1 MDEPMCRGWLV
12 PVLAMLVVCGCG
24 GASQPGP
31 QQDAGTGSGI
41 GPAGGQA
48 SEATGAQVTIPAGAL
63 AAATPIEV
71 TRSGT
76 GAPPLPAGLVAVGPI
91 FAFTPHGTSFA
102 VPATITVPFDPGTV
116 PAGTSPRLFKTN
128 ATQSAWQE
136 VPGATVQ
143 GSAMSGQVSG
153 FSFAVVADETSD
165 PDQPFISAIEPDH
178 ARAGEIVKITGNGF
192 ETDPSIIDVELNNAR
207 CTVRTAT
214 ATELTV
220 EVPARAGSGN
230 FSVFGPNGQKAQSAM
245 FTYEVTAVRVGTI
258 AGGQGGYVDDPDGT
272 VARFMSVSGVAVDSA
287 SGTIFVADTGNHAIR
302 VVSPAGSV
310 GTLAGG
316 IAGHKDGVGNGAEFV
331 GPTGISLDTDGNLY
345 VAEPGSPGGGGS
357 YIRQIAPSGLVTTL
371 VSSDDQ
377 SSIFFDVAALH
388 GGLFATD
395 IAQSAVWEI
404 VPSAGSLKRIAGNG
418 TAGDADGTG
427 TDARFF
433 FPEGV
438 TICGPLG
445 DRFFDQVFVADSDN
459 MKIKMVTTDGVNGT
473 VTTYTGGGS
482 GVTFQDGSLTDARFQ
497 FPDGVA
503 CDQFG
508 KLFVVDFGN
517 RRIRM
522 ITPSGVV
529 TTLAG
534 SLPTSVTDGDQTTA
548 RFGAPTGIA
557 VDRNGV
563 LYIGDG
569 TRLRFLSWF

>member
-24 GASQPGP
+24 GGSDPRP

-48 SEATGAQVTIPAGAL
+48 SEASGAQVTIPAGAL
-63 AAATPIEV
+63 SAATPIEV
-71 TRSGT
+71 TRSSA
-76 GAPPLPAGLVAVGPI
+76 GAPALPTNVLPFGPI

-102 VPATITVPFDPGTV
+102 VPVTITVPFDPASV
-116 PAGTSPRLFKTN
+116 PAGATPKLFKTN
-128 ATQSAWQE
+128 ATQSGWQE

-143 GSAMSGQVSG
+143 GSTMTGQVSG
-153 FSFAVVADETSD
+153 FSFAVAAGGTGD
-165 PDQPFISAIEPDH
+165 PDQPFISAIDPDH
-178 ARAGEIVKITGNGF
+178 ARAGEIVKITGSGF
-192 ETDPSIIDVELNNAR
+192 IPDASTIDVELNNVH

-214 ATELTV
+214 TTELTV

-230 FSVFGPNGQKAQSAM
+230 FHVFGPFRQDAQSAM
-245 FTYEVTAVRVGTI
+245 FTYEVTSVHVGTL
-258 AGGQGGYVDDPDGT
+258 AGAGGGYVDNPDGT

-287 SGTIFVADTGNHAIR
+287 SGTIFVADSGNHVIR

-316 IAGHKDGVGNGAEFV
+316 IPGHKDGVGNGAEFV
-331 GPTGISLDTDGNLY
+331 SPTGLSFDTDGSLY
-345 VAEPGSPGGGGS
+345 VADPGSPGGGGS
-357 YIRQIAPSGLVTTL
+357 YIRQIAPSGLVTTV

-377 SSIFFDVAALH
+377 SSIFFDVAAH
-388 GGLFATD
+388 RGDLFATD
-395 IAQSAVWEI
+395 IAQSAVWE
-404 VPSAGSLKRIAGNG
+404 VAPSVGLLERIAGNG
-418 TAGDADGTG
+418 TAGDVDGKG

-438 TICGPLG
+438 TICGDE
-445 DRFFDQVFVADSDN
+445 DRIQVFVADSDN
-459 MKIKMVTTDGVNGT
+459 MKIKT
-473 VTTYTGGGS
+473 VSREDTHTYAGGGS
-482 GVTFQDGSLTDARFQ
+482 GVTFQDGSLAEARFQ
-497 FPDGVA
+497 FPDGLA

-548 RFGAPTGIA
+548 RFGAPLSIA
-557 VDRNGV
+557 VDRDGV

-569 TRLRFLSWF
+569 SRLRFLTWF

>member
-1 MDEPMCRGWLV
+1 MDEAMCRAWLV

-24 GASQPGP
+24 GGSDPGP
-31 QQDAGTGSGI
+31 RQDAGPGSGI

-48 SEATGAQVTIPAGAL
+48 SEASGAQVTVPAGAL
-63 AAATPIEV
+63 SAATPIEV
-71 TRSGT
+71 TRSSA
-76 GAPPLPAGLVAVGPI
+76 GAPALPTNLVAFGPT

-102 VPATITVPFDPGTV
+102 VPVTITVPFDPTSV
-116 PAGTSPRLFKTN
+116 PAGTTPKLFKTN
-128 ATQSAWQE
+128 AAQSGWQE

-143 GSAMSGQVSG
+143 GSTMTGQVSG
-153 FSFAVVADETSD
+153 FSFAVAAGGTDD
-165 PDQPFISAIEPDH
+165 PDQPFISAIDPDH
-178 ARAGEIVKITGNGF
+178 ARAGEIVKITGSGF
-192 ETDPSIIDVELNNAR
+192 IPDASVIDVELNNVH
-207 CTVRTAT
+207 CTVREAT

-230 FSVFGPNGQKAQSAM
+230 FKVFGPDQQPSQSAM
-245 FTYEVTAVRVGTI
+245 FTYEVTAVQVGTM

-287 SGTIFVADTGNHAIR
+287 SGTVFVADTGNHVIR

-316 IAGHKDGVGNGAEFV
+316 IAGHKDGVGNGAEFMS
-331 GPTGISLDTDGNLY
+331 PTGLSLDTDGNLY
-345 VAEPGSPGGGGS
+345 VADPGSPGGGGS
-357 YIRQIAPSGLVTTL
+357 YIRQIAPSGLVTTI

-404 VPSAGSLKRIAGNG
+404 VPSAGSLNRIAGNG

-438 TICGPLG
+438 AICGPLG

-473 VTTYTGGGS
+473 TTTYTGGGS
-482 GVTFQDGSLTDARFQ
+482 GVTFQDGSLAEARFQ
-497 FPDGVA
+497 FPDAVA

-548 RFGAPTGIA
+548 RFGAPLSIA
-557 VDRNGV
+557 VDRDGV

>member
-1 MDEPMCRGWLV
+1 
-12 PVLAMLVVCGCG
+12 MLVVCGCG
-24 GASQPGP
+24 GGSDPGP
-31 QQDAGTGSGI
+31 RQDAGTGSGI

-48 SEATGAQVTIPAGAL
+48 SEASGAQVTIPAGAL
-63 AAATPIEV
+63 SAATPIEV

-76 GAPPLPAGLVAVGPI
+76 GAPPLPAGVVALGPI

-102 VPATITVPFDPGTV
+102 VPATITVPFDVGTV

-128 ATQSAWQE
+128 ATQSGWQE

-143 GSAMSGQVSG
+143 GGTMIGQISG
-153 FSFAVVADETSD
+153 FSFAVVADQTAD
-165 PDQPFISAIEPDH
+165 PDQPFIAAIDPTH
-178 ARAGEIVKITGNGF
+178 GKAGTVVTITGSGF
-192 ETDPSIIDVELNNAR
+192 TPDASIIDVELNNVH
-207 CTVRTAT
+207 CTVREAT

-220 EVPARAGSGN
+220 EVPARAGSGTIH
-230 FSVFGPNGQKAQSAM
+230 VFGGNRQEAQSAM
-245 FTYEVTAVRVGTI
+245 FTYELTGVQVDTI
-258 AGGQGGYVDDPDGT
+258 AGGGGGYVDDPDGT
-272 VARFMSVSGVAVDSA
+272 VARFMSVSGVTVDGA
-287 SGTIFVADTGNHAIR
+287 SGTIFVADTGNHVIR

-316 IAGHKDGVGNGAEFV
+316 IAGHKDGVGNGAEFMS
-331 GPTGISLDTDGNLY
+331 PTGISLDTDGNLY
-345 VAEPGSPGGGGS
+345 VADPGSPAGGGS
-357 YIRQIAPSGLVTTL
+357 YIRQIAPSGLVTTI
-371 VSSDDQ
+371 VSSENQ

-388 GGLFATD
+388 GDLFATD
-395 IAQSAVWEI
+395 IAQSAIWETD
-404 VPSAGSLKRIAGNG
+404 PSIGSLNRIAGNG
-418 TAGDADGTG
+418 SAGDADGTG

-438 TICGPLG
+438 AICGPLG

-459 MKIKMVTTDGVNGT
+459 MKIKMVTSDGVNGT
-473 VTTYTGGGS
+473 TTTYTGGGS
-482 GVTFQDGSLTDARFQ
+482 GVTFQDGSLTEARFQ
-497 FPDGVA
+497 FPDGIA

-534 SLPTSVTDGDQTTA
+534 SLPTSVTDGDQATA
-548 RFGAPTGIA
+548 RFGAPTSIA
-557 VDRNGV
+557 LDSKGV

-569 TRLRFLSWF
+569 TRLRRLSWL